1 MLKVWHGFC
10 NIIVQNDK
18 SMEKEIYIILS
29 RGDDGSFTIS
39 TYETLEKAK
48 ERLEV
53 YLSAQKDIEG
63 VGCDVYIDYHK
74 YERLSVPGFVLRPND
89 VISHVTFNS
98 ARDGKVFRTDRYII
112 KSRLNEF

>member
-1 MLKVWHGFC
+1 MYYNGE
-10 NIIVQNDK
+10 NET
-18 SMEKEIYIILS
+18 SMEKEIYIILT

-63 VGCDVYIDYHK
+63 VGCDVYIDYHEH
-74 YERLSVPGFVLRPND
+74 ERLSVPGFVLRPND

-112 KSRLNEF
+112 KSKLNEF